1 MIMHSEKYYRDL
13 NKKLLDEAQTAGL
26 SIIEDKINRRGGVCR
41 LDEKIIVIY
50 DLNTVWQERNRL
62 IVEALELAGGTL
74 TDKNIADM
82 VSEE

>member
-1 MIMHSEKYYRDL
+1 MHSEKYYRDL

-50 DLNTVWQERNRL
+50 DKNTIWQERNRL
-62 IVEALELAGGTL
+62 IVEALELASSTL
-74 TDKNIADM
+74 SYENKTDE
-82 VSEE
+82 VSGE